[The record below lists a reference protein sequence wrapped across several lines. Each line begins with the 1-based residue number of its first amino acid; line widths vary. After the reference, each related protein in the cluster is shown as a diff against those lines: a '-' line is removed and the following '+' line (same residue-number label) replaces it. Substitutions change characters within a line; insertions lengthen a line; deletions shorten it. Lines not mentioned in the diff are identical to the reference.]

1 MKIMSV
7 EEVKQTELGI
17 LTDIADFCDKNRIVY
32 FLAYGTLIGA
42 VRHQGFIPWDD
53 DVDIWMPRRDYNKF
67 IETYKSD
74 KYKAVSP
81 YDKMARHSMLK
92 VIDTRTAKIE
102 PCVDYKDGY
111 LGVDVD
117 VFPLDGEPDTDEEF
131 EKWYKKLYRLYKNY
145 HYLSVD
151 PKSSRGCFVYYCFYK
166 LFGSKKITVLKKADG
181 LHKEYPYEKSEY
193 VGAVETIFNFPQNRF
208 KKEWFSESIE
218 MDFEN
223 KRFKVPIGY
232 DKILTQMYGDYMKLP
247 PKEKQ
252 ITHHSN
258 NNYRL
263 EEQL

>member
-1 MKIMSV
+1 M
-7 EEVKQTELGI
+7 
-17 LTDIADFCDKNRIVY
+17 
-32 FLAYGTLIGA
+32 
-42 VRHQGFIPWDD
+42 
-53 DVDIWMPRRDYNKF
+53 
-67 IETYKSD
+67 
-74 KYKAVSP
+74 
-81 YDKMARHSMLK
+81 
-92 VIDTRTAKIE
+92 
-102 PCVDYKDGY
+102 
-111 LGVDVD
+111 
-117 VFPLDGEPDTDEEF
+117 
-131 EKWYKKLYRLYKNY
+131 
-145 HYLSVD
+145 
-151 PKSSRGCFVYYCFYK
+151 
-166 LFGSKKITVLKKADG
+166 
-181 LHKEYPYEKSEY
+181 HKEYPYEKSAY